1 MTGRRKPRR
10 PDDGSMPGVPARDQL
25 PGAVPAIARRIRTL
39 RRKDS
44 DWAMRTSE
52 LTSTT
57 VRRVLLATDGG
68 AERLPEPL
76 FWGLIETIVRNLLV
90 DRFRR
95 NGVRR
100 AVLRRLRDG
109 AAGSDAH
116 VPSPAVDPELRD
128 AATRVLQAL
137 TADER
142 ALVQLRM
149 QGLEWSEVGDALGI
163 SEAAARQ
170 RWATLRRR
178 ARTDAADK

>member
-1 MTGRRKPRR
+1 MC
-10 PDDGSMPGVPARDQL
+10 V
-25 PGAVPAIARRIRTL
+25 AVPRPEAFELGSDVEAHEL
-39 RRKDS
+39 RRFHQS
-44 DWAMRTSE
+44 RTPLPSRPAI
-52 LTSTT
+52 
-57 VRRVLLATDGG
+57 RRVLLATDGG

-137 TADER
+137 SADER

-149 QGLEWSEVGDALGI
+149 QGQIG
-163 SEAAARQ
+163 
-170 RWATLRRR
+170 R
-178 ARTDAADK
+178 AHV